1 MKQTIIT
8 PDNLIKFM
16 GKDNYYEFIDQLKT
30 KNKIPEKEPI
40 WIIAEWS
47 TKGEN

>member
-8 PDNLIKFM
+8 VDDLMEYM
-16 GKDNYYEFIDQLKT
+16 GKDNYYEFIDSLREY
-30 KNKIPEKEPI
+30 NKIPQKEPI

-47 TKGEN
+47 E